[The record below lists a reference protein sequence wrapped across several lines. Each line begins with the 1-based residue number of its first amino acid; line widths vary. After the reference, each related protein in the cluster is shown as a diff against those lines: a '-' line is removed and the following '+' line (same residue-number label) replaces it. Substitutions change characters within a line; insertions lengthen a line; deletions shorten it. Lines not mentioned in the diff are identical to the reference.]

1 MDALISSFW
10 RTELTCSSVLI
21 WYSSPFSS
29 LFAFRIGYV
38 RVAYVAAF
46 KEVELEFLIRED
58 QDWPQKICIVRD
70 NLGKGG
76 GVSMVPYR
84 DEEGGKEGA

>member
-1 MDALISSFW
+1 
-10 RTELTCSSVLI
+10 
-21 WYSSPFSS
+21 
-29 LFAFRIGYV
+29 V

-58 QDWPQKICIVRD
+58 QDWPQKICILRD
-70 NLGKGG
+70 NLGKSG

-84 DEEGGKEGA
+84 DEEGGKEGD